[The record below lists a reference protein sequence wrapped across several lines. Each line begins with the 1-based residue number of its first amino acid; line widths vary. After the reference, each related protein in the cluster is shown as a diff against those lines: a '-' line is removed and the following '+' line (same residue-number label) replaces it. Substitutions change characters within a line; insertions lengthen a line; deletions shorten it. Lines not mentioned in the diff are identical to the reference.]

1 MVSVFKLTYHRRL
14 FLGLFAY
21 SWLLLGCFALFQYN
35 REKQFKAEEL
45 NVRLQT
51 VNDAI
56 LENMERSGD
65 VSLPT
70 IPLPSDIRVSVIDH
84 AGNVVYDNSLD
95 SLPGTNHLDRE
106 EIAAAIHKGEGYALR
121 RHSKSTGNTYFYAA
135 KSGERFIVRTAIPY
149 SVSLHQLLSAD
160 YAFLWFML
168 VVTIMMSLAGFFA
181 TRRIGRYVERLR
193 DFAKKAERGDRIYDA
208 QPFPHDELGDISNH
222 IVRMY
227 AKLQQAVADRD
238 RQHKIALWQ
247 EREKIRIKRELTNNI
262 NHELKTPVAAM
273 QVCLETL
280 IDHPDMNVDKRKE
293 FLERCYQANSRL
305 SRLLADVSVI
315 TRIEDGGDNIAR
327 EPVDAGRLVAEVC
340 EEFSHMAADK
350 GISIIDNIPSECMVD
365 GNASLL
371 TSVFRN
377 LIDNAI
383 KYSGGSI
390 VTLGAHPVSGGMI
403 EFSVADNGSGVAPEH
418 IERIFE
424 RFYRVDKGRSRQVGG
439 TGLGLAIVKN
449 AVLWHGG
456 SITATNL
463 CTGGL
468 EFIFSLPASRLN
480 TSLKILKHL

>member
-1 MVSVFKLTYHRRL
+1 MASGFKLTYHRRL
-14 FLGLFAY
+14 FLGLLAY
-21 SWLLLGCFALFQYN
+21 SWLLLGCFAVFQYT
-35 REKQFKAEEL
+35 REKNFKAEEL

-56 LENMERSGD
+56 LENMERPGD
-65 VSLPT
+65 LPYPA
-70 IPLPSDIRVSVIDH
+70 IQLPPDIRVSVIDH
-84 AGNVVYDNSLD
+84 DGKVVYDNSLD

-106 EIAAAIHKGEGYALR
+106 EIVAAIHKGEGYTLR
-121 RHSKSTGNTYFYAA
+121 RHSESTGNNYFYAA
-135 KSGERFIVRTAIPY
+135 KRGDKYIVRTAVPY
-149 SVSLHQLLSAD
+149 SVTLHQLLSAD

-168 VVTIMMSLAGFFA
+168 VVTTMMSIAGFFA
-181 TRRIGRYVERLR
+181 TRRIGRYVERLS
-193 DFAKKAERGDRIYDA
+193 DFAQKAERGDRIYDA

-222 IVRMY
+222 IVRLY

-262 NHELKTPVAAM
+262 NHELKTPVASM

-280 IDHPDMNVDKRKE
+280 IDHPDMSVEKRNE
-293 FLERCYQANSRL
+293 FLDRCYQANSRL
-305 SRLLADVSVI
+305 SQLLSDVSVI
-315 TRIEDGGDNIAR
+315 TRIEDGGDNILR
-327 EPVDAGRLVAEVC
+327 EPVDVSKLVTEVC
-340 EEFSHMAADK
+340 GEFGDVAAEK
-350 GISIIDNIPSECMVD
+350 GITISDNIPAGCIVK

-383 KYSGGSI
+383 KYSGGTRVDLS
-390 VTLGAHPVSGGMI
+390 AQPVKGNMV
-403 EFSVADNGSGVAPEH
+403 EFRVADNGSGASPEH

-456 SITATNL
+456 GITAANL
-463 CTGGL
+463 RTGGL
-468 EFIFSLPASRLN
+468 EFTFTVPASAQRE
-480 TSLKILKHL
+480 

>member
-1 MVSVFKLTYHRRL
+1 MASGFKLTYHRRL
-14 FLGLFAY
+14 FLGLLAY
-21 SWLLLGCFALFQYN
+21 SWLLLGCFALFQYT
-35 REKQFKAEEL
+35 REKNFKAEEL

-56 LENMERSGD
+56 LENMERPGE
-65 VSLPT
+65 LPYPA
-70 IPLPSDIRVSVIDH
+70 IQLPPDIRVSVIDH
-84 AGNVVYDNSLD
+84 DGKVVYDNSLD

-106 EIAAAIHKGEGYALR
+106 EIVAAINKGEGYTLR
-121 RHSKSTGNTYFYAA
+121 RHSESTGNNYFYAA
-135 KSGERFIVRTAIPY
+135 KKGDKYIVRTAVPY
-149 SVSLHQLLSAD
+149 SVTLHQLLSAD

-168 VVTIMMSLAGFFA
+168 VVTTMMSIAGFFA
-181 TRRIGRYVERLR
+181 TRRIGRYVERLS

-222 IVRMY
+222 IVRLY

-280 IDHPDMNVDKRKE
+280 IDHPDMSADKRNE
-293 FLERCYQANSRL
+293 FLDRCYQANSRL
-305 SRLLADVSVI
+305 SQLLSDVSVI
-315 TRIEDGGDNIAR
+315 TRIEDGGDNIVR
-327 EPVDAGRLVAEVC
+327 EPVDVSRLVTEVC
-340 EEFSHMAADK
+340 GEFSDVAAEK
-350 GISIIDNIPSECMVD
+350 GITISDNIPEGCIVN

-383 KYSGGSI
+383 KYSGGTR
-390 VTLGAHPVSGGMI
+390 VTLSAQPAKGNMV
-403 EFSVADNGSGVAPEH
+403 EFRVADNGSGASPEH

-456 SITATNL
+456 GITAANL
-463 CTGGL
+463 RTGGL
-468 EFIFSLPASRLN
+468 EFTFTLPAAAPRE
-480 TSLKILKHL
+480 

>member
-1 MVSVFKLTYHRRL
+1 MASVFKLTYHRRL
-14 FLGLFAY
+14 FLGLLAY
-21 SWLLLGCFALFQYN
+21 SWLLLGCFAVFQYT
-35 REKQFKAEEL
+35 REKHFKAEEL

-56 LENMERSGD
+56 LENMEGPGD
-65 VSLPT
+65 LPHPT
-70 IPLPSDIRVSVIDH
+70 IQLPPDIRVSVIGHD
-84 AGNVVYDNSLD
+84 GKVVYDNSLD

-106 EIAAAIHKGEGYALR
+106 EIVAAINKGEGYALR
-121 RHSKSTGNTYFYAA
+121 RHSESTGNTYFYAA
-135 KSGERFIVRTAIPY
+135 KSGDKYIVRSAMPY
-149 SVSLHQLLSAD
+149 SVTLHQLLSAD

-168 VVTIMMSLAGFFA
+168 VVTTLMSLAGFFA
-181 TRRIGRYVERLR
+181 TRRIGRYVERLS

-222 IVRMY
+222 IVRLY

-238 RQHKIALWQ
+238 RQHKIAIWQ

-280 IDHPDMNVDKRKE
+280 IDHPDMGADKRNE
-293 FLERCYQANSRL
+293 FLARCYQANSRL
-305 SRLLADVSVI
+305 SQLLSDVSVI
-315 TRIEDGGDNIAR
+315 TRIEDGGDNIVR
-327 EPVDAGRLVAEVC
+327 EPVDVGMIVAEVC
-340 EEFSHMAADK
+340 GELGDVAAEK
-350 GISIIDNIPSECMVD
+350 GIAISDNIGVGCIVD

-383 KYSGGSI
+383 KYSGGTM
-390 VTLGAHPVSGGMI
+390 VTLSAQPGQGGMI
-403 EFSVADNGSGVAPEH
+403 VFRVADNGSGASPEH

-456 SITATNL
+456 SISAANL
-463 CTGGL
+463 RTGGL
-468 EFIFSLPASRLN
+468 EFTFTLPSSDRNGRLL
-480 TSLKILKHL
+480 TQA

>member
-14 FLGLFAY
+14 FLGLLAY

-293 FLERCYQANSRL
+293 FLERCYQA
-305 SRLLADVSVI
+305 
-315 TRIEDGGDNIAR
+315 
-327 EPVDAGRLVAEVC
+327 
-340 EEFSHMAADK
+340 
-350 GISIIDNIPSECMVD
+350 
-365 GNASLL
+365 
-371 TSVFRN
+371 
-377 LIDNAI
+377 
-383 KYSGGSI
+383 
-390 VTLGAHPVSGGMI
+390 
-403 EFSVADNGSGVAPEH
+403 
-418 IERIFE
+418 
-424 RFYRVDKGRSRQVGG
+424 
-439 TGLGLAIVKN
+439 
-449 AVLWHGG
+449 
-456 SITATNL
+456 
-463 CTGGL
+463 
-468 EFIFSLPASRLN
+468 
-480 TSLKILKHL
+480 

>member
-1 MVSVFKLTYHRRL
+1 MASGFKLTYHRRL
-14 FLGLFAY
+14 FLGLLAY
-21 SWLLLGCFALFQYN
+21 SWLLLGCFAVFQYT
-35 REKQFKAEEL
+35 REKNFKAEEL

-56 LENMERSGD
+56 LENMERPGE
-65 VSLPT
+65 LPYPT
-70 IPLPSDIRVSVIDH
+70 IQLPPDIRVSVIDH
-84 AGNVVYDNSLD
+84 DGKVVYDNSLD

-106 EIAAAIHKGEGYALR
+106 EIVAAINKGEGYTLR
-121 RHSKSTGNTYFYAA
+121 RHSESTGNNYFYAA
-135 KSGERFIVRTAIPY
+135 KKGDKYIVRTAVPY
-149 SVSLHQLLSAD
+149 SVTLHQLLSAD

-168 VVTIMMSLAGFFA
+168 VVTTMMSIAGFFA
-181 TRRIGRYVERLR
+181 TRRIGRYVERLS

-222 IVRMY
+222 IVRLY

-280 IDHPDMNVDKRKE
+280 IDHPDMSADKRNE
-293 FLERCYQANSRL
+293 FLDRCYQANSRL
-305 SRLLADVSVI
+305 SQLLSDVSVI
-315 TRIEDGGDNIAR
+315 TRIEDGGDNIVR
-327 EPVDAGRLVAEVC
+327 EPVDVSRLVTEVC
-340 EEFSHMAADK
+340 GEFGDVAAEK
-350 GISIIDNIPSECMVD
+350 GITISDNIPEGCIVN

-377 LIDNAI
+377 LVDNAI
-383 KYSGGSI
+383 KYSGGTR
-390 VTLGAHPVSGGMI
+390 VTLNAQPAKGNMV
-403 EFSVADNGSGVAPEH
+403 EFRVADNGSGASPEH

-456 SITATNL
+456 GITAANL
-463 CTGGL
+463 RTGGL
-468 EFIFSLPASRLN
+468 EFTFILPTAAPRE
-480 TSLKILKHL
+480 

>member
-1 MVSVFKLTYHRRL
+1 MASGFKLTYHRRL
-14 FLGLFAY
+14 FLGLLAY
-21 SWLLLGCFALFQYN
+21 SWLLLGCFAVFQYT
-35 REKQFKAEEL
+35 REKNFKAEEL

-56 LENMERSGD
+56 LENMERPGE
-65 VSLPT
+65 LPYPT
-70 IPLPSDIRVSVIDH
+70 IQLPPDIRVSVIDH
-84 AGNVVYDNSLD
+84 DGKVVYDNSLD

-106 EIAAAIHKGEGYALR
+106 EIVAAINKGEGYTLR
-121 RHSKSTGNTYFYAA
+121 RHSESTGNNYFYAA
-135 KSGERFIVRTAIPY
+135 KKGDKYIVRTAVPY
-149 SVSLHQLLSAD
+149 SVTLHQLLSAD

-168 VVTIMMSLAGFFA
+168 VVTTMMSIAGFFA
-181 TRRIGRYVERLR
+181 TRRIGRYVERLS

-222 IVRMY
+222 IVRLY

-280 IDHPDMNVDKRKE
+280 IDHPDMSADKRNE
-293 FLERCYQANSRL
+293 FLDRCYQANSRL
-305 SRLLADVSVI
+305 SQLLSDVSVI
-315 TRIEDGGDNIAR
+315 TRIEDGGDNIVR
-327 EPVDAGRLVAEVC
+327 EPVDVSRLVTEVC
-340 EEFSHMAADK
+340 GEFGDVAAEK
-350 GISIIDNIPSECMVD
+350 GITISDNIPEGCIVN

-383 KYSGGSI
+383 KYSGGSG
-390 VTLGAHPVSGGMI
+390 VTLNAQPVKGNMV
-403 EFSVADNGSGVAPEH
+403 EFRVADNGSGASPEH

-456 SITATNL
+456 GITAANL
-463 CTGGL
+463 RTGGL
-468 EFIFSLPASRLN
+468 EFTFTLPAAAPRE
-480 TSLKILKHL
+480 